1 MTDPS
6 TTPEQQPV
14 PVIRPRFSV
23 LAVIAVVLAFLPLCP
38 PVNALGS
45 VLGIIA
51 WRRIRES
58 GGRLG
63 GRRTSLVALFGG
75 LAMSVVTLLG
85 FQQLAASMEA
95 QQKQDMGVALDGF
108 LHAVQD
114 QSYDEALQWWSLRST
129 TVPRDALESF
139 AAELEQ
145 FNGTFE
151 SVRIGSMQ
159 TVPGESFLTPEVSA
173 WIICRFDS
181 GERNGSARFV
191 LSPAPDRW
199 TLVPLLVELRVDDGA
214 EGELILP
221 GGAPEP

>member
-1 MTDPS
+1 MTDPL
-6 TTPEQQPV
+6 TTSEQP
-14 PVIRPRFSV
+14 PAPPAPARFSV

-38 PVNALGS
+38 PVNALGA
-45 VLGIIA
+45 VLGVIA

-85 FQQLAASMEA
+85 FQQLAETMET
-95 QQKQDMGVALDGF
+95 QQKQDMGVALDSF

-114 QSYDEALQWWSLRST
+114 ESFDEALQWWSLRST

-139 AAELEQ
+139 SSELKQ

-181 GERNGSARFV
+181 GERN
-191 LSPAPDRW
+191 
-199 TLVPLLVELRVDDGA
+199 
-214 EGELILP
+214 EGELSLP